1 MFQLQTLSDEE
12 MAPLMRVVT
21 PKKASPALDMSLAD
35 EAESSR
41 QALVRPPLSLQIK
54 ELAKR
59 EAKMYVRDKTAFFA
73 GLIMGIVL
81 VALTSLIFFRVG
93 KEWGDDND
101 QDDILQAVTD
111 HRQAVTFIALTC
123 MFQAAQPVLL
133 SFPNQRPVFLREST
147 SGTYST
153 FAYVMAKSIVE
164 IPTHMATSVS
174 AVLTSYFLI
183 GLNGTF
189 PYLVLNVALLC
200 YVSASTSLL
209 LACAVT
215 NANTAV
221 NMLPATFVPQIMFS
235 GFFVAL
241 ESIPVWMRWIQ
252 YICPLRYSV
261 STILAIE
268 FTPQHVPTDRIDVVT
283 EILSNDNV
291 NRDLWYWYVIMMVGF
306 LFLFRIIAAVI
317 LTQRGKK
324 FQ

>member
-1 MFQLQTLSDEE
+1 
-12 MAPLMRVVT
+12 
-21 PKKASPALDMSLAD
+21 
-35 EAESSR
+35 
-41 QALVRPPLSLQIK
+41 
-54 ELAKR
+54 
-59 EAKMYVRDKTAFFA
+59 
-73 GLIMGIVL
+73 
-81 VALTSLIFFRVG
+81 
-93 KEWGDDND
+93 
-101 QDDILQAVTD
+101 
-111 HRQAVTFIALTC
+111 
-123 MFQAAQPVLL
+123 
-133 SFPNQRPVFLREST
+133 
-147 SGTYST
+147 
-153 FAYVMAKSIVE
+153 MAKSLVE
-164 IPTHMATSVS
+164 IPTHMATAVS

-189 PYLVLNVALLC
+189 PYLVLNIALLC

-209 LACAVT
+209 LASAVS

-261 STILAIE
+261 SVILAIE
-268 FTPQHVPTDRIDVVT
+268 FAGEHVPSDRANIVR

-291 NRDLWYWYVIMMVGF
+291 NRDIWYFYVIMMFAF
-306 LFLFRIIAAVI
+306 LIVFRVIAAVV